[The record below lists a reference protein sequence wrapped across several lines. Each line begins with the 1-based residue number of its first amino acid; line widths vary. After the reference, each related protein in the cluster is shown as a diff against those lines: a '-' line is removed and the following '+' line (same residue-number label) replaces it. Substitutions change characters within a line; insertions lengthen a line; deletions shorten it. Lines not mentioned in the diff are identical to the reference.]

1 MLPKT
6 RGAIPGPAALLS
18 CLLCAAP
25 LLLSAQAPAAPAQTP
40 PPVETPAEPPPT
52 PVVRSPGNADWA
64 PTVGEARRRAAEQGK
79 FVFIEFDAK
88 GCGNCQRMDQLLYP
102 AFDFEALLIPMVPV
116 KVSLDTPEGK
126 ELAAQ
131 RAITDTPAILIE
143 SPDGRLVFLMQGFT
157 SAPDFYSHVHQD
169 LDAYKAFARKVDA
182 QDISKLSGRE
192 AFDTARELYERGDS
206 AAALPRLRRAISAP
220 GGTTVLREDAREL
233 LAAVELD
240 GRDVAASR
248 RTIERLIATTKD
260 PKRRERAELFRAQIP
275 LAENKPREAYALFLK
290 FEKDHP
296 DSPYLPQVRELIA
309 RMKGSEKPASDKPR
323 SEKRRSEKPKP

>member
-1 MLPKT
+1 MLPRT
-6 RGAIPGPAALLS
+6 RSAVLRPAALLS
-18 CLLCAAP
+18 CLLSGA
-25 LLLSAQAPAAPAQTP
+25 SASAQTP
-40 PPVETPAEPPPT
+40 APTPTPPPIETPAEQPT

-64 PTVGEARRRAAEQGK
+64 PTVDEARRRAAEKDK
-79 FVFIEFDAK
+79 FVFIEFDSK

-116 KVSLDTPEGK
+116 KVWLESPEGK

-131 RAITDTPAILIE
+131 HAITDTPAILIE
-143 SPDGRLVFLMQGFT
+143 SPEGRLVFLMQGFT
-157 SAPDFYSHVHQD
+157 STPDFYEHVHKD

-182 QDISKLSGRE
+182 QDIPKLPARE
-192 AFDTARELYERGDS
+192 AFETARELYERGDS

-240 GRDVAASR
+240 GRDTAASR
-248 RTIERLIATTKD
+248 RTIEHLIATTKD

-275 LAENKPREAYALFLK
+275 LAENKPQEAYALFLK

-296 DSPYLPQVRELIA
+296 NSQYLPQVRELIA
-309 RMKGSEKPASDKPR
+309 RMKGGDNL
-323 SEKRRSEKPKP
+323 KPKP